1 MSASFLFLQGVCS
14 PFFDRLGRAL
24 RERGHAVRRVNYTVG
39 DAAYWRGGQAHAY
52 RGAAQACGDFYA
64 ELLERHA
71 VSDIVLFGDRRPVHR
86 PAVALA
92 RARGVRVHVF
102 EEGYFRPHW
111 VTLERGGVNAHS
123 SLPRDPAWY
132 RASAARVPQA
142 SPRAFRSPFWLRA
155 WHDVAYHA
163 CNAWNPLLFP
173 RYRTHAPHGAAR
185 EYAAYV
191 RRALRLRARRAE
203 DARAM
208 ADLAARRAR
217 FFLLPLQLDSD
228 AQIRDHSPYGD
239 MREVQDAVMASFAR
253 HAPPDCLL
261 VVKNHPLDPGFVDQR
276 RVTAE
281 TARRHG
287 LQRRVRYLET
297 GHLPG
302 LLAHAAGVV
311 TVNSTVGSAALAA
324 GCATL
329 ALSRPIYAMPGLTC
343 QHTLDDFWRDPTPPQ
358 AALFAAFQAV
368 VIHATQVNG
377 GFYCAPGIDLAV
389 ANAVGRLTA
398 PRSALEELL

>member
-1 MSASFLFLQGVCS
+1 M
-14 PFFDRLGRAL
+14 
-24 RERGHAVRRVNYTVG
+24 
-39 DAAYWRGGQAHAY
+39 
-52 RGAAQACGDFYA
+52 
-64 ELLERHA
+64 
-71 VSDIVLFGDRRPVHR
+71 
-86 PAVALA
+86 A
-92 RARGVRVHVF
+92 R
-102 EEGYFRPHW
+102 
-111 VTLERGGVNAHS
+111 
-123 SLPRDPAWY
+123 
-132 RASAARVPQA
+132 
-142 SPRAFRSPFWLRA
+142 
-155 WHDVAYHA
+155 
-163 CNAWNPLLFP
+163 
-173 RYRTHAPHGAAR
+173 
-185 EYAAYV
+185 
-191 RRALRLRARRAE
+191 
-203 DARAM
+203 
-208 ADLAARRAR
+208 R

-253 HAPPDCLL
+253 HALPDCLL

-329 ALSRPIYAMPGLTC
+329 ALSQPIYAMPGLTC

-389 ANAVGRLTA
+389 KIQ
-398 PRSALEELL
+398 

>member
-64 ELLERHA
+64 ELLERHG

-86 PAVALA
+86 PAV
-92 RARGVRVHVF
+92 
-102 EEGYFRPHW
+102 
-111 VTLERGGVNAHS
+111 

>member
-39 DAAYWRGGQAHAY
+39 DAAYWRGGQAYAY

-92 RARGVRVHVF
+92 RASGVRVHVF

-132 RASAARVPQA
+132 
-142 SPRAFRSPFWLRA
+142 
-155 WHDVAYHA
+155 
-163 CNAWNPLLFP
+163 
-173 RYRTHAPHGAAR
+173 HAPHGAAR

-203 DARAM
+203 DARA
-208 ADLAARRAR
+208 
-217 FFLLPLQLDSD
+217 
-228 AQIRDHSPYGD
+228 
-239 MREVQDAVMASFAR
+239 
-253 HAPPDCLL
+253 
-261 VVKNHPLDPGFVDQR
+261 
-276 RVTAE
+276 
-281 TARRHG
+281 
-287 LQRRVRYLET
+287 
-297 GHLPG
+297 
-302 LLAHAAGVV
+302 
-311 TVNSTVGSAALAA
+311 
-324 GCATL
+324 
-329 ALSRPIYAMPGLTC
+329 
-343 QHTLDDFWRDPTPPQ
+343 
-358 AALFAAFQAV
+358 
-368 VIHATQVNG
+368 
-377 GFYCAPGIDLAV
+377 
-389 ANAVGRLTA
+389 
-398 PRSALEELL
+398 